1 MVVIVAVVLVVVVVV
16 VAIVVSVFIRLVNL
30 IVIVEPSRC
39 FVVFYSVL
47 ILFCRTC
54 WRP

>member
-1 MVVIVAVVLVVVVVV
+1 MVVIVAVVLVVVV